1 MLDSICIGVV
11 SLSAQYSAWVETTC
25 CRTILCTN
33 KRDVRME
40 RIDGKGATDAD
51 DVGLAA
57 LNTLYLC
64 YGLLRDPLRARCCSG
79 NLPA

>member
-1 MLDSICIGVV
+1 
-11 SLSAQYSAWVETTC
+11 
-25 CRTILCTN
+25 
-33 KRDVRME
+33 ME